1 MDALSAVGVE
11 VVVSPAEIGKAVKK
25 VLG

>member
-1 MDALSAVGVE
+1 MDALSAAGVE
-11 VVVSPAEIGKAVKK
+11 VVISPAEIGKAVKK

>member
-25 VLG
+25 VLS